1 MAKLKILHKTDYRYS
16 EAVRRSAQVL
26 RLSPS
31 SGAHQLV
38 LHWQLNAP
46 GSMRAFVDAY
56 GNLSHLLTI
65 DEAHQ
70 TIEIVAHGTVEVL
83 DHTDGES
90 LGPIPAAVFQRPTP
104 LTECSPEMFAFLEP
118 LSSMIRSRP
127 LFGLTDL
134 ASALLERM
142 PYSPG
147 ATTVAFSA
155 AQAFAAARGVCQDH
169 THAFIACCRVL
180 GLAARYVSG
189 YVQSSDHSHLPSNQG
204 DSLAS
209 HAWAEAWIGNRWVSF
224 DISNS
229 RAAGTGH
236 VKLAVG
242 LDYLDACPTRGVRLG
257 GGEESMRASAE
268 VQSLGTT
275 PTYSPVMVQNQ

>member
-90 LGPIPAAVFQRPTP
+90 LGPILLLCFSDRRRSPNAARK
-104 LTECSPEMFAFLEP
+104 CSPS
-118 LSSMIRSRP
+118 LS
-127 LFGLTDL
+127 
-134 ASALLERM
+134 
-142 PYSPG
+142 
-147 ATTVAFSA
+147 
-155 AQAFAAARGVCQDH
+155 H
-169 THAFIACCRVL
+169 
-180 GLAARYVSG
+180 
-189 YVQSSDHSHLPSNQG
+189 
-204 DSLAS
+204 
-209 HAWAEAWIGNRWVSF
+209 
-224 DISNS
+224 
-229 RAAGTGH
+229 
-236 VKLAVG
+236 
-242 LDYLDACPTRGVRLG
+242 
-257 GGEESMRASAE
+257 
-268 VQSLGTT
+268 
-275 PTYSPVMVQNQ
+275 